1 MKKGWEKLYNKV
13 EKNLMVQWFETKC
26 AFLESS
32 TGTTDNLNMMTATE
46 APIVSSPL
54 TPAITHLPVVDPVA
68 LHDTTKDEVK
78 DGS

>member
-1 MKKGWEKLYNKV
+1 
-13 EKNLMVQWFETKC
+13 
-26 AFLESS
+26 
-32 TGTTDNLNMMTATE
+32 MMTATE